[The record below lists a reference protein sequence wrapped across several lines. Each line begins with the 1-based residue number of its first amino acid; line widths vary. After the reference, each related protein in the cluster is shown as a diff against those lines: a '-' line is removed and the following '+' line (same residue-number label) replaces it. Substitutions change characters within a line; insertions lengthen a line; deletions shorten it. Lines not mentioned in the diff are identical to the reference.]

1 MACIGCFNVELPG
14 SAAQCGKV
22 HAVVVAQ
29 SNTNAA
35 AMPMQ
40 ECVQAAQVFL
50 EWLRKA
56 ETDSDDEASGDDE
69 SSGSDGSG

>member
-1 MACIGCFNVELPG
+1 MSSCP
-14 SAAQCGKV
+14 AALHNAAKCTQWLW
-22 HAVVVAQ
+22 HNP
-29 SNTNAA
+29 NTNAA
-35 AMPMQ
+35 AMPLQ